1 MGGCFDSD
9 PLHGNAERLSQPFL
23 HRINVRGNSGIFG
36 YHHHVDIGYPVSAF
50 PGFFGSKR
58 YDLLRIDTLDPGIGI
73 GKPVSDI
80 RQSECPEYRVGH
92 GMGNAVG
99 VRMPLEALRSRNF
112 NAAQH
117 KLPPGCEPM
126 NVVSDTYAHAIE
138 GCVVRQTM
146 PQCRV
151 KNSPN
156 SRLSQVRFLIR
167 RAGIRHTRCLQDE

>member
-23 HRINVRGNSGIFG
+23 HRINVRGNPGVFG
-36 YHHHVDIGYPVSAF
+36 DHHHVDIGYPVSAF

-80 RQSECPEYRVGH
+80 RQSERPEHRVGH

-99 VRMPLEALRSRNF
+99 VRMSLEALRSRNF
-112 NAAQH
+112 NAAPAQASAR
-117 KLPPGCEPM
+117 
-126 NVVSDTYAHAIE
+126 V
-138 GCVVRQTM
+138 QTDECRIQYLRAM
-146 PQCRV
+146 P
-151 KNSPN
+151 
-156 SRLSQVRFLIR
+156 L
-167 RAGIRHTRCLQDE
+167 RAASYDKPCPIVE